1 MSQVSVIGLFLI
13 AVLWAAY
20 VAQPVVVPVVL
31 AWTIATIV
39 LPVVTWMQGY
49 RIPRGVGGAAGN
61 GSAGRHHRRAS
72 AAAVDADHLLAR
84 PGLPSS
90 ARLMREKFQMMSQ
103 PLAMLDE
110 VRKALNAITVGG
122 EGGIKVETQ
131 SGTLVTSII
140 GVLTPAV
147 SQFILFIGALIFY
160 LVYQK
165 RIRTTAVFFVRD
177 RDARLTTLRTLSDID
192 SNMTIYF
199 GTFTVVNVCL
209 GVVTVLLTWAVGL
222 PNPLL
227 WGVLA
232 AVLNYVPYIGP
243 AIVTGTLAVVGLLTF
258 PTLDRGGR
266 RPARLHR
273 NCHRGGPLPDADG
286 HRPPADAQSVRR
298 ISGHRLLHVAVGAD
312 RRLPGGAAAD
322 GLDRGAGQRLR
333 GGKALP
339 ARVNQSRIV
348 GRVVSWK
355 QLCLHNLP
363 SRGVDHGTDPA
374 QRPHRLADADIK
386 DKATDQFERMA
397 DKATDQFNR
406 FADQAEGVASRV
418 AEQGREAGEKVQEVA
433 GNLKG
438 AVDKSVKDQPMAT
451 LAMAAAVGFVLGA
464 LWKS

>member
-1 MSQVSVIGLFLI
+1 MTQADKTTTDATSASKPRDDAARGQRARAEHEAREAESAKAIAKNGPAALPFDTWLRMSQVSLIGLFLI
-13 AVLWAAY
+13 AMLWAAY

-39 LPVVTWMQGY
+39 LPVVTWMQGH
-49 RIPRGVGGAAGN
+49 RIPRGVAVLLVTAALVGIIAVLLLLL
-61 GSAGRHHRRAS
+61 STPITYWLGRATEF
-72 AAAVDADHLLAR
+72 
-84 PGLPSS
+84 GT
-90 ARLMREKFQMMSQ
+90 LMREKFQMMSQ

-160 LVYQK
+160 LVYQQ
-165 RIRTTAVFFVRD
+165 RIRNTAVFFVRD

-192 SNMTIYF
+192 NNMTIYF

-258 PTLDRGGR
+258 PTLTEAAVAPLVYVAIVTVEGHFVTPMVIGR
-266 RPARLHR
+266 QLTLNPFAVFLAIAF
-273 NCHRGGPLPDADG
+273 CTWLWGPIGAFLAVP
-286 HRPPADAQSVRR
+286 
-298 ISGHRLLHVAVGAD
+298 LLMALTVAVGNAFGEEKPY
-312 RRLPGGAAAD
+312 LP
-322 GLDRGAGQRLR
+322 
-333 GGKALP
+333 
-339 ARVNQSRIV
+339 
-348 GRVVSWK
+348 
-355 QLCLHNLP
+355 
-363 SRGVDHGTDPA
+363 
-374 QRPHRLADADIK
+374 
-386 DKATDQFERMA
+386 E
-397 DKATDQFNR
+397 
-406 FADQAEGVASRV
+406 
-418 AEQGREAGEKVQEVA
+418 
-433 GNLKG
+433 
-438 AVDKSVKDQPMAT
+438 
-451 LAMAAAVGFVLGA
+451 
-464 LWKS
+464 

>member
-1 MSQVSVIGLFLI
+1 MTQQVKTTTEPTPAKAREDTARAQRVRAEHEARETETAKSNGNNGAAALPADTWLRMSQVAVIGLFVI

-39 LPVVTWMQGY
+39 LPIVRWMQEQGL
-49 RIPRGVGGAAGN
+49 PRPLAVMIVTLTLLGVIVTLLAVLSTPVAYWLG
-61 GSAGRHHRRAS
+61 RAS
-72 AAAVDADHLLAR
+72 ELGA
-84 PGLPSS
+84 
-90 ARLMREKFQMMSQ
+90 LMREKLQMMTQ

-131 SGTLVTSII
+131 SGTLVTTII

-165 RIRTTAVFFVRD
+165 RIRSTAASFVGD
-177 RDARLTTLRTLSDID
+177 RDAKLTTLRTLSDID

-209 GVVTVLLTWAVGL
+209 GAVTVLLTWLVGL

-258 PTLDRGGR
+258 PTL
-266 RPARLHR
+266 AEAAVA
-273 NCHRGGPLPDADG
+273 PLIYIAI
-286 HRPPADAQSVRR
+286 VT
-298 ISGHRLLHVAVGAD
+298 VE
-312 RRLPGGAAAD
+312 
-322 GLDRGAGQRLR
+322 GQFVTPTVI
-333 GGKALP
+333 G
-339 ARVNQSRIV
+339 
-348 GRVVSWK
+348 K
-355 QLCLHNLP
+355 QLTLNPFAVFLAIAFCTWLWGPIGAFLAVPLLMALTVALENAFGEEKPYLP
-363 SRGVDHGTDPA
+363 
-374 QRPHRLADADIK
+374 
-386 DKATDQFERMA
+386 E
-397 DKATDQFNR
+397 
-406 FADQAEGVASRV
+406 
-418 AEQGREAGEKVQEVA
+418 
-433 GNLKG
+433 
-438 AVDKSVKDQPMAT
+438 
-451 LAMAAAVGFVLGA
+451 
-464 LWKS
+464 